1 MEALATGFKT
11 TSYLHT
17 QLMEMNKV
25 AARKKTSV
33 FVVSVCEWNTKCE
46 PIGVGC
52 RCVHTQLT
60 PTSYTDYYN
69 WTDIYMAGG
78 RASEANERNARL
90 R

>member
-1 MEALATGFKT
+1 MVEALATGFKT

-17 QLMEMNKV
+17 QLMEMNEV

-33 FVVSVCEWNTKCE
+33 FVVCVCVNE
-46 PIGVGC
+46 
-52 RCVHTQLT
+52 TQSASRLVSDANVYTRSSHRHRTQIIIIELT
-60 PTSYTDYYN
+60 ST
-69 WTDIYMAGG
+69 W